1 MVNGKSV
8 AVFPGSFDPFS
19 SGHFD
24 IVQRALNMFDRLI
37 VAVGVNQD
45 KKGMQT
51 PDERKAN
58 IEKIFSAESRV
69 SVEVYEGLTVD
80 FCRKVG
86 ATHIVRGVRNAA
98 DFELEFTIAQANKAM
113 LPKVDTVLLPASP
126 KLAFVSSTV
135 IRDVQRNGGSAAE
148 FLPH

>member
-51 PDERKAN
+51 TEERKAN

-80 FCRKVG
+80 FCRRVG

-113 LPKVDTVLLPASP
+113 LPEVDTVLLPASP
-126 KLAFVSSTV
+126 ELAFVSSTV